1 MKLAICM
8 CCRNV
13 EETLPHVFKNIL
25 LLEKYSPMLVIV
37 YDNCKDNTERIIK
50 TFLNDYKFNKYLI
63 HLGNNI
69 SMLRTERIANARNAC
84 LNVVNNSDIDF
95 HIMIDCDEINIKP
108 WDINLIDYY
117 INLDNWDSI
126 SFNGNNTTLK
136 GEGYYDKWA
145 LLIDNLKWHVW
156 GYGESSRY
164 LIPFVEKY
172 VSNKLQDSINEEI
185 ECHSAFNGF
194 AIYRTKKFKE
204 CMYLGKI
211 SEYPKNFFKKE
222 DINKS
227 ISFILGL
234 PGFKNV
240 GVDVRVNYPL
250 NSEKN
255 VSSIFKKGNCVK
267 ILPDEICE
275 HIYYHLSAKKK
286 GLSIKICKKNITKN

>member
-13 EETLPHVFKNIL
+13 EETLPHIFKNIL
-25 LLEKYSPMLVIV
+25 SLEKYSPAVVIV
-37 YDNCKDNTERIIK
+37 YDNCEDDTERVIK
-50 TFLNDYKFNKYLI
+50 TFLNSYKFDKYLI
-63 HLGNNI
+63 HLENNNSI
-69 SMLRTERIANARNAC
+69 LRTERIANARNAC

-108 WDINLIDYY
+108 WNINLIDYY
-117 INLDNWDSI
+117 LNNESWDSI
-126 SFNGNNTTLK
+126 SFNGDNSTLK

-156 GYGESSRY
+156 GYGEASRY
-164 LIPFVEKY
+164 LISFVGKY
-172 VSNKLQDSINEEI
+172 ITSKLEDSINEEI

-194 AIYRTKKFKE
+194 AIYRTKKFKDFV
-204 CMYLGKI
+204 YIGKI
-211 SEYPKNFFKKE
+211 SQYPKNFFKKE

-234 PGFKNV
+234 PGFKDE
-240 GVDVRVNYPL
+240 GIDVRVHYPL
-250 NSEKN
+250 NSGKN
-255 VSSIFKKGNCVK
+255 VSSIFKTQNIVK

-275 HIYYHLSAKKK
+275 HIYYHLCAKKS
-286 GLSIKICKKNITKN
+286 GLNIKICKRNITKN